1 MSANPNGLLPSN
13 GTPRTPC
20 TEDWETM
27 LDSGE
32 LDANLDKLSIQP
44 PPVATRPFQPQ
55 PQVTL
60 YGDDP
65 RTQYRPSEPVIKIL
79 KRTESGS
86 RAVKIGN
93 NDEITTLDISENGSS
108 TSERLSFQPSTVVVT
123 HPYQP
128 EAPFTQDGAN
138 FRTQSRPTETVIK
151 IMKRTESDTI
161 MPPNEHSK
169 PKIEQKSLQ
178 QREQE
183 YAEARQRILGGG
195 DASLDDVELLCL
207 CGASSCLL
215 DWDRSRSRS
224 CFMLSNGCL

>member
-65 RTQYRPSEPVIKIL
+65 RTQYRPSEPVIKI
-79 KRTESGS
+79 
-86 RAVKIGN
+86 
-93 NDEITTLDISENGSS
+93 
-108 TSERLSFQPSTVVVT
+108 
-123 HPYQP
+123 
-128 EAPFTQDGAN
+128 
-138 FRTQSRPTETVIK
+138 
-151 IMKRTESDTI
+151 MKRPETGPVSAQ
-161 MPPNEHSK
+161 NGQSK
-169 PKIEQKSLQ
+169 PRVEQKSLK

-195 DASLDDVELLCL
+195 ESD
-207 CGASSCLL
+207 SSQPKP
-215 DWDRSRSRS
+215 SSKTVIS
-224 CFMLSNGCL
+224 KSKKEHVNGPTRHPKGPDGSKGFQTKR